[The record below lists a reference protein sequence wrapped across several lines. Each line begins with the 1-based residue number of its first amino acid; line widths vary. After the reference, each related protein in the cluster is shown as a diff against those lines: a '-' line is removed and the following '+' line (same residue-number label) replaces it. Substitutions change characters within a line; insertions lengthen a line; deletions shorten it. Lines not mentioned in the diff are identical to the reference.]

1 MSRPKGGRR
10 PYRAPRTRVNGRIRA
25 REVRLLMDDGQQRGV
40 FSIQDAM
47 RKAKEMRLDLVEIS
61 PNASPPVCRITDY
74 GKYSYEQKKLRK
86 EQKKATVTVK
96 IKEIQ
101 LRPNIDPHDFTFKLN
116 HAIDFL
122 CEGMKVKVILRFRGK
137 ELRTKHIGVQT
148 IEAFIEKI
156 KPWGSCDTKPR
167 EAGRSVIV
175 LINPQPKDQRAPHP
189 NPEERA
195 VEVDYDELRHVEG
208 ADIKKPNNS
217 FRNQA
222 IDSIKL
228 PAKT

>member
-1 MSRPKGGRR
+1 MSRPRGGRR
-10 PYRAPRTRVNGRIRA
+10 PYRAPKERVNGRIRA
-25 REVRLLMDDGQQRGV
+25 REVRLLSDDGKRLGV
-40 FSIQDAM
+40 YSIQEAM
-47 RKAKEMRLDLVEIS
+47 RMAKGQQLDLVEIS
-61 PNASPPVCRITDY
+61 PNAKPPVCRITDY
-74 GKYSYEQKKLRK
+74 GKYSYVQKRLRK

-137 ELRTKHIGVQT
+137 ELRTKHVGVQT

-156 KPWGSCDTKPR
+156 KSWGSCDTKPR

-175 LINPQPKDQRAPHP
+175 LINPLPENQRAPHP

-195 VEVDYDELRHVEG
+195 VEVDHDEIRHVEG
-208 ADIKKPNNS
+208 SDVKKS
-217 FRNQA
+217 RSGFRNKTLNN
-222 IDSIKL
+222 IKL
-228 PAKT
+228 PAKN

>member
-25 REVRLLMDDGQQRGV
+25 REVRLLMDDGQQLGV
-40 FSIQDAM
+40 FSLQDAM

-217 FRNQA
+217 FRKQA
-222 IDSIKL
+222 IDSTKL

>member
-1 MSRPKGGRR
+1 MSRPRGGRR
-10 PYRAPRTRVNGRIRA
+10 PYRAPKERVNGRIRA
-25 REVRLLMDDGQQRGV
+25 REVRLLADDGKQLGV
-40 FSIQDAM
+40 YSIQEAM
-47 RKAKEMRLDLVEIS
+47 RMAKGQQLDLVEIS
-61 PNASPPVCRITDY
+61 PNAKPPVCRITDY
-74 GKYSYEQKKLRK
+74 GKYSYVQKRLRK

-137 ELRTKHIGVQT
+137 ELRTKHVGVQT

-156 KPWGSCDTKPR
+156 KSWGSCDTKPR

-175 LINPQPKDQRAPHP
+175 LINPLPKNQRAPHP

-195 VEVDYDELRHVEG
+195 VEVDHDEIRHVEG
-208 ADIKKPNNS
+208 SDVKKS
-217 FRNQA
+217 RSGFRNKTLNN
-222 IDSIKL
+222 IKL
-228 PAKT
+228 PAKN